1 MLSGQTLT
9 FPTSSRKD
17 SANECLSSFCN
28 LRGPSKALFSCTLRF
43 IDVISNLTVTTGEH
57 MKDVVAA
64 LNHLFWSLDEHRR
77 RRKAK
82 RLPISH
88 LVIVEESDKDR
99 ISPEM
104 WGGLMANQRGM
115 MTLPELAAWLRRS
128 EISAAS
134 TVE

>member
-1 MLSGQTLT
+1 
-9 FPTSSRKD
+9 
-17 SANECLSSFCN
+17 
-28 LRGPSKALFSCTLRF
+28 
-43 IDVISNLTVTTGEH
+43 

-77 RRKAK
+77 RRKAR